1 MNILCDKKK
10 LVRLNAEVPE
20 VTRKRLKIY
29 CIRNGIEMKTFITDL
44 LNERLDLLGANL
56 EEPIHSASDPAHNVV
71 RHPSNPLNDIKDNV
85 RPS

>member
-1 MNILCDKKK
+1 
-10 LVRLNAEVPE
+10 
-20 VTRKRLKIY
+20 
-29 CIRNGIEMKTFITDL
+29 MKTFITDL